1 MLQTKINI
9 SMIAIQI
16 NVSYLNVSLQVG
28 DLVYARNT
36 TVQAGAKDAQQ
47 DLPNGQYT
55 PTNIMNIVGILLE
68 IVSISPSVFELRI
81 NNASSSYTPGPNDFI
96 MFSKHNQSMGD
107 VLGYYAQARFIND
120 STEKAEIFSVGSEV
134 IINSK

>member
-1 MLQTKINI
+1 
-9 SMIAIQI
+9 MIAIQI

-81 NNASSSYTPGPNDFI
+81 NNALSSYTPGPNDFI
-96 MFSKHNQSMGD
+96 MFSKHNQSM
-107 VLGYYAQARFIND
+107 GYYAQARFIND